1 MGNAVVG
8 GDFNCLLNPL
18 VDRFPLGAFALS
30 KQSKQITGLCE
41 DLGYVDV
48 DRTLHPVAK
57 ESTFFS
63 NPHKCFTRIDYSFFF
78 FFAPKQLIE
87 SVVSCSIGNIITSD
101 HAAVYM
107 SVTVK
112 KLSKKPMGWRMD
124 TSILKDHKFISYF
137 SADFRHFLAINSPSA
152 TNSFSS

>member
-1 MGNAVVG
+1 MTELSDLAVGNAVVG
-8 GDFNCLLNPL
+8 GDLNCLLNPL

-63 NPHKCFTRIDYSFFF
+63 SPHKCFTRIDFFF
-78 FFAPKQLIE
+78 CPTAAYTICCLLFNWKHHNIRSCC
-87 SVVSCSIGNIITSD
+87 SVHECYS
-101 HAAVYM
+101 
-107 SVTVK
+107 
-112 KLSKKPMGWRMD
+112 
-124 TSILKDHKFISYF
+124 
-137 SADFRHFLAINSPSA
+137 
-152 TNSFSS
+152 